1 MANCTK
7 CKAELPE
14 GAPFCHMCGKKQS
27 ADQRKHRKRANG
39 SGTIYKMGGNRSK
52 PYAAKRNNIFL
63 GSFKT
68 YAAAQKALERT
79 TDADITDKYNLTFAQ
94 IYEAWKP
101 VHARE
106 VSKKQMEGYASSY
119 KHCTCLHDQK
129 FRALRKSDFQS
140 VILKMEEAGKS
151 KSTCEK
157 VLQLFGQLSKW
168 AMDECIIN
176 QNYSQNVTTTA
187 QNKSTRQ
194 PFTGDQIKAI
204 QESSL
209 PGATIA
215 LILIASGARPNEL
228 FNVPLADCHD
238 NYFIGGS
245 KTEAGKNRV
254 IPVCPIGLKAYRSLL
269 TKARAKGYDRLIDA
283 YDGNHTVSN
292 YTKRDFKD
300 LMAEIGVEGMTT
312 YNCRHTFVT
321 LAVSSGLP
329 QAQLMQ
335 IVGHV
340 DKTTTDK
347 YTHLDAPTLVSAVSR
362 ITA

>member
-1 MANCTK
+1 MSNCTK

-14 GAPFCHMCGKKQS
+14 GALFCPMCGKKQS

-39 SGTIYKMGGNRSK
+39 SGTIYKMAGNRSK

-79 TDADITDKYNLTFAQ
+79 TDADISDKYNLTFTQ
-94 IYEAWKP
+94 VYEAWKP

-106 VSKKQMEGYASSY
+106 VSKTQMDCYASAY
-119 KHCTCLHDQK
+119 KHSKDLHELK
-129 FRALRKSDFQS
+129 FRALRKSDFQA

-151 KSTCEK
+151 RATCEK
-157 VLQLFGQLSKW
+157 TMQLFGQLSKW

-176 QNYSQNVTTTA
+176 QNYSQNVTIA
-187 QNKSTRQ
+187 VQNKSERK
-194 PFTGDQIKAI
+194 PFTSEQIKAI
-204 QESSL
+204 QASNL

-215 LILIASGARPNEL
+215 MILIASGARPNEL
-228 FNVPLADCHD
+228 FNVPLENCHD

-269 TKARAKGYDRLIDA
+269 IKAREKGYARLIDA